1 VPSNIREQMSSCI
14 REALVHGTTSSCTEL
29 EIAQH
34 LNDRLKT
41 WVPHLDTADIV
52 ACLSLPHPSTLKGR
66 TDDSQQQQVEMAI
79 GSLVA
84 RNYRQTV
91 QANAVFD
98 LLDMDGK
105 GCVVAEDLHRAVA
118 ELWTRES
125 DEGISEE
132 QVEEMMQFAGTDKT
146 DMHDD
151 MRMLSRDD
159 IVRIAR
165 MVNL

>member
-1 VPSNIREQMSSCI
+1 MSSCI
-14 REALVHGTTSSCTEL
+14 RDALVPGTASACTEL
-29 EIAQH
+29 EMAQR
-34 LNDRLKT
+34 LRDRLKK

-52 ACLSLPHPSTLKGR
+52 ACLSLPPRSTSKR
-66 TDDSQQQQVEMAI
+66 RSTDDNQQPQVEMAME
-79 GSLVA
+79 SLVA
-84 RNYRQTV
+84 RAYRQTV

-125 DEGISEE
+125 DESISED
-132 QVEEMMQFAGTDKT
+132 QVEEMMQFAGTDQI

-151 MRMLSRDD
+151 MKILSRDD
-159 IVRIAR
+159 LVRIAR

>member
-1 VPSNIREQMSSCI
+1 MSSCI
-14 REALVHGTTSSCTEL
+14 REALVHGTKSTCTEL
-29 EIAQH
+29 EIAQR

-52 ACLSLPHPSTLKGR
+52 ACLALPLRSTLKGR
-66 TDDSQQQQVEMAI
+66 TDDIQQQQVEMAI

-84 RNYRQTV
+84 RAYRQTV

-105 GCVVAEDLHRAVA
+105 GCVVAEDLQRAVA

-146 DMHDD
+146 GMHDD

-159 IVRIAR
+159 FVRIAR